1 VSDNV
6 NPDARSSTDGVK
18 PGKNKPARTK
28 LARTKR
34 GKGKLADPE
43 HVDTQQVDTEQ
54 VDTELDHDGLA
65 HDELAQTEAA
75 GDPNAKSAPE
85 DRDVEGPLDE
95 SEANPVR
102 PYVDLGGVKILPR
115 EGLHLRL
122 EIEEGSKRVVAIG
135 LDYAGSTL
143 QVQPFAAPRSSGLWN
158 EIRTQIADQIA
169 KQGGSTTP
177 REGPFGPE
185 LVAEI
190 PVAAGQGPS
199 GTTRLA
205 RFIGVDGPR
214 WFLRGVIAGEGAIDP
229 AAAAQ
234 IEDLFRSIVVVR
246 GSAPMPPRDLIPLRM
261 PATPAGSPEPTGV

>member
-1 VSDNV
+1 MSDNV
-6 NPDARSSTDGVK
+6 NPDTRSNADDATSTKKKKLG
-18 PGKNKPARTK
+18 RTK
-28 LARTKR
+28 KVKGAPVGTAPAETESTGSDLAES
-34 GKGKLADPE
+34 D
-43 HVDTQQVDTEQ
+43 
-54 VDTELDHDGLA
+54 
-65 HDELAQTEAA
+65 AA
-75 GDPNAKSAPE
+75 GTEFDSGPAADPNAKSAPE

-143 QVQPFAAPRSSGLWN
+143 QVQPFAAPRSSGLWH

-214 WFLRGVIAGEGAIDP
+214 WFLRGVIAGEGAINP
-229 AAAAQ
+229 EAAAQ

-246 GSAPMPPRDLIPLRM
+246 GASPMPPRDLIPLRM
-261 PATPAGSPEPTGV
+261 PATPAGNPEPTGA

>member
-1 VSDNV
+1 MSDTANPEE
-6 NPDARSSTDGVK
+6 NPDET
-18 PGKNKPARTK
+18 
-28 LARTKR
+28 
-34 GKGKLADPE
+34 
-43 HVDTQQVDTEQ
+43 
-54 VDTELDHDGLA
+54 
-65 HDELAQTEAA
+65 
-75 GDPNAKSAPE
+75 AKSAPD
-85 DRDVEGPLDE
+85 DRATEGPLDE
-95 SEANPVR
+95 AEANPVR

-158 EIRTQIADQIA
+158 EIRAQIADQIG
-169 KQGGSTTP
+169 KQGGTTTL

-190 PVAAGQGPS
+190 PVAAGQGS
-199 GTTRLA
+199 DGTSRLA

-214 WFLRGVIAGEGAIDP
+214 WFLRGVIAGEGAINTD
-229 AAAAQ
+229 AATE
-234 IEDLFRSIVVVR
+234 IENLFRSIVVVR

-261 PATPAGSPEPTGV
+261 PATPATAAEPGQS